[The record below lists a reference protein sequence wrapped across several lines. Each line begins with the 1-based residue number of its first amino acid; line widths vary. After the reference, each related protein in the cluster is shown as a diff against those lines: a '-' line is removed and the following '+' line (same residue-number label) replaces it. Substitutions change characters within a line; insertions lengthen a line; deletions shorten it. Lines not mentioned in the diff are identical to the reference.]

1 MSKDSFIE
9 GPISLSTRKT
19 GYITDPETNES
30 IEVQEKY
37 LNHAFPYD
45 IVQVEKT
52 GDTQNSLAQGKIV
65 KIIKRHQTQFVGT
78 LSKNGSTSFVIPD
91 NRKIYRD
98 FYISKGADMA
108 KDGQKVVVDFISWD
122 DDKNNPIDKISKVL
136 GNKGEHN
143 VEMES
148 IVYNSGFIIG
158 FEKSVEDE
166 AKRLKEKWSPIPED
180 EIKNRKDFRGTT
192 TFTIDPKTAKD
203 FDDALSL
210 KTLDNGNYE
219 IGIHIAD
226 VSHFVRPGTEL
237 DKEARKRAFSVY
249 LVDRTIPM
257 LPETLSNDLCSLN
270 PEEDKLAFSSVFEM
284 TPQGEVVSKWF
295 GRTIINSDKRFTY
308 EEAQD
313 ILDRGEGIFVEEL
326 KTLHSIATILR
337 KEKLAKGAIRF
348 DRDEFEFELDDHGVP
363 IAIHKK
369 DHIDTHWVI
378 EEFMLLS
385 NRNVARFI
393 FDTDKKLNGGEIGNL
408 MYRIHPVPDKD
419 KISELRVF
427 LKALGYNLE
436 VSKKDGS
443 ISPKELN
450 AILSQAEGKDEEGL
464 VTTATIKTM
473 SKAIYSV
480 ENQGH
485 FGLAFQYYTH
495 FTSPIRRYPD
505 LVVHRILQNM
515 IDNQKISDKD
525 ARDFISIAQNSTN
538 QEIAATEAERTSIKY
553 KQVEFMMNHIGE
565 EFDGIISGVVKFGI
579 FVELLD
585 TGADGMVH
593 VTNLGEDYFKFDEKN
608 YRIVGEKSGEKYT
621 LGDRVRV
628 KIEDADLEK
637 RTLSLKI
644 VK

>member
-122 DDKNNPIDKISKVL
+122 DDKNNPMAEISKVL